1 MQRRKGQ
8 HEEAMETAK
17 NMLESNIGMTKI
29 LSSTDLSEDEV
40 KKVMKTMKR
49 KVEDNR

>member
-1 MQRRKGQ
+1 MKRRKGE

-17 NMLESNIGMTKI
+17 NMLESNIGMTEI

-40 KKVMKTMKR
+40 NKVMKTMKR
-49 KVEDNR
+49 KADDNR

>member
-17 NMLESNIGMTKI
+17 NMLESNIGMTEI